1 MIDLTKL
8 DQYKENNR
16 LEVKKATGGLPR
28 SIWETYSS
36 FANTLGG
43 IILLGVVEDP
53 DGCLH
58 VEGLPN
64 PEQLEKEFWNTINNS
79 QKISR
84 NILSSKHVAIR
95 TIDSKRILVIIV
107 PKADRRDRPIYV
119 GENPFTGAYRRN
131 GEGDYHCTQEE
142 VRMMLRD
149 QAESSQDTHLIER
162 MGMDVFDYESVARYR
177 NRMKNNRPGHV
188 WEDFDD
194 SQFLYRLGATGRA
207 EDETM
212 HPTVAG
218 LLMFGFDYEI
228 VKEFPNYFLDYR
240 EQMDTSKRW
249 TDRICS
255 GDGSWSGN
263 IFDFYFRVYN
273 KLAQDIKVPFV
284 IENGLERI
292 DDTPVHIAIREALAN
307 CLINADYHGRQGLV
321 ILKKPNEL
329 SFSNPGN
336 FRIDIQDAIS
346 GGISDPRNGTLIKM
360 FNLINIGERSG
371 SGIPMIYSVWNKQGW
386 QIPEFVETFN
396 PDRCTLK
403 LIFETAQG
411 SSIKNAD
418 NQSSI
423 KNVDKVAPIKTA
435 DKQSS
440 IKNVDKVASIKTADK
455 QSSIKNVDN
464 EAPVKIADKNC
475 VKRNS
480 KEDKSERL
488 KIQREKILE
497 YLKDHDSVT
506 SRELLTL
513 LNLESSQARK
523 ILRDM
528 AKDGILIAQGSNRN
542 RRYVLNPV
550 HREKNDSKQ

>member
-43 IILLGVVEDP
+43 IILLGIGEDMN
-53 DGCLH
+53 GCLY

-84 NILSSKHVAIR
+84 NILSSKHVTIR
-95 TIDSKRILVIIV
+95 TIDDKRILMIVV

-119 GENPFTGAYRRN
+119 GENPFSGAYRRN

-162 MGMDVFDYESVARYR
+162 MGMDIFDYESVARYR

-194 SQFLYRLGATGRA
+194 SQFLYRLGAAGRS

-240 EQMDTSKRW
+240 EQMDVSKRW

-255 GDGSWSGN
+255 GNGTWSGN

-284 IENGLERI
+284 IKNGLERI

-307 CLINADYHGRQGLV
+307 CLINADYHGRQGIV
-321 ILKKPNEL
+321 ILKKQNEI

-371 SGIPMIYSVWNKQGW
+371 SGIPMIYSVWKKQEW

-396 PDRCTLK
+396 PDRCMLK
-403 LIFETAQG
+403 LIFGTAEG
-411 SSIKNAD
+411 ASIKNAD
-418 NQSSI
+418 NQSSK
-423 KNVDKVAPIKTA
+423 KNIDNGAPIKTA
-435 DKQSS
+435 D
-440 IKNVDKVASIKTADK
+440 NKTP
-455 QSSIKNVDN
+455 IKNVDN
-464 EAPVKIADKNC
+464 EAVIKVVDKNNAE
-475 VKRNS
+475 RNG
-480 KEDKSERL
+480 KKNKNERL
-488 KIQREKILE
+488 KIQREKVLE
-497 YLKDHDSVT
+497 YLKDHYFVT
-506 SRELLTL
+506 SKELLTL

-542 RRYVLNPV
+542 RRYILNPV
-550 HREKNDSKQ
+550 HRDNK